1 MSDDVIRRQKD
12 RAAQLLSKGRVPAA
26 LDEYRRILKA
36 VPAELTVRQKVAE
49 LLARQGNTKEA
60 VAEYSETVRRYAEQ
74 GQFFKATALCRVILN
89 LDPKHD
95 LAQRQLAELYAARDK
110 KPGNLVVVK
119 ASATLDP
126 DSIAPKPATAPPVLQ
141 RADEPVEIAMEDL
154 IFEAEPPPPP
164 RSALPSI
171 PLFSS
176 LDTDTFMV
184 LLREAMEAR
193 VFAAGETILSEGAP
207 GESMFA
213 LAQGT
218 VSVQRAGR
226 EVAQM
231 HEGDFFGEMALLT
244 GAPRLATVVA
254 ANDVIALEFPRAAM
268 ESLIN
273 KHPSIKRG
281 LDAFFRERLLANVLR
296 ANPLF
301 SALDASQRAALSAAF
316 ESETFKTGSL
326 ILQEGQPGV
335 GVFLLLRGSCRVF
348 NDAGT
353 SDYPDLVE
361 GDAFGEISAVMQLP
375 VTASVE
381 ATQDVVVLRISANDF
396 RTIIGTNETVKKNV
410 LRLASERMT
419 RTAKQALHDDG
430 DLRV

>member
-12 RAAQLLSKGRVPAA
+12 RAAQFLAKGRVPAA

-36 VPAELTVRQKVAE
+36 VPGELTVRQKVAE

-60 VAEYSETVRRYAEQ
+60 VTEYAETVRRYAEQ
-74 GQFFKATALCRVILN
+74 GQFFKATALCRVILT

-95 LAQRQLAELYAARDK
+95 VAQRQLAELYAARDK

-126 DSIAPKPATAPPVLQ
+126 ASISPTPASAPPTLH
-141 RADEPVEIAMEDL
+141 RNDEPVEIAMEDL

-176 LDTDTFMV
+176 LDTDAFMV

-193 VFAAGETILSEGAP
+193 VFTAGETILNEGDP
-207 GESMFA
+207 GEAMYA

-254 ANDVIALEFPRAAM
+254 VNDVVALEFPRAAM

-273 KHPSIKRG
+273 KHVAIKRG
-281 LDAFFRERLLANVLR
+281 LDVFFRERLLANVLR

-301 SALDASQRAALSAAF
+301 NALDDSQRAALSSAF
-316 ESETFKTGSL
+316 QTETFKAGDL
-326 ILQEGQPGV
+326 VLHEHQPGV
-335 GVFLLLRGSCRVF
+335 GVFLVLRGTCRVF
-348 NDAGT
+348 NEAGSST
-353 SDYPDLVE
+353 YPDLTE
-361 GDAFGEISAVMQLP
+361 GDTFGEISAVMQLP

-381 ATQDVVVLRISANDF
+381 AKENVVVLRVDANAF
-396 RTIIGTNETVKKNV
+396 RTIIGTNAEVKKKV
-410 LRLASERMT
+410 LTLGSERMT

>member
-1 MSDDVIRRQKD
+1 MSEDVVRRQKD
-12 RAAQLLSKGRVPAA
+12 RAAQFLSKGRVPAA
-26 LDEYRRILKA
+26 LEEYRRILKA
-36 VPAELTVRQKVAE
+36 VPGELTVRQKVAE
-49 LLARQGNTKEA
+49 LLARQGHTKEA
-60 VAEYSETVRRYAEQ
+60 VAEYAETVRRYAEQ
-74 GQFFKATALCRVILN
+74 GQFFKATALCRVILS

-95 LAQRQLAELYAARDK
+95 DAQRQLAELYAAREK

-126 DSIAPKPATAPPVLQ
+126 DSIAPKPATAPPVLE
-141 RADEPVEIAMEDL
+141 RADEPVEIELEDL

-176 LDTDTFMV
+176 LDTETFMV

-193 VFAAGETILSEGAP
+193 VFAAGETILNEGAP

-254 ANDVIALEFPRAAM
+254 VNDVVALEFPRAAM

-273 KHPSIKRG
+273 KHFSIKRG

-301 SALDASQRAALSAAF
+301 GALDESQRAALSAAF
-316 ESETFKTGSL
+316 VSEAFKAGDV
-326 ILQEGQPGV
+326 ILHEGQPGV
-335 GVFLLLRGSCRVF
+335 GVFLLLRGTCRVF
-348 NDAGT
+348 NQAGT
-353 SDYPDLVE
+353 SAYPDLAE
-361 GDAFGEISAVMQLP
+361 GDTFGEISAVMQLP
-375 VTASVE
+375 VTASVAAKE
-381 ATQDVVVLRISANDF
+381 NVVVLRIGAHAF
-396 RTIIGTNETVKKNV
+396 RTILGSNDVVKKQV
-410 LRLASERMT
+410 LSLASERMT
-419 RTAKQALHDDG
+419 RTAKQALYDDG